1 MKKMKLEEI
10 GFYTLNDKRAINL
23 SDNSPMQR
31 CEMLLTG
38 NCNFSCPYCRGFKNF
53 SEKCGTISRKTALMV
68 LDIWINDGLKNVRFS
83 GGEPTL
89 YPHLFE
95 LVERC
100 KKGNVS
106 HIAISS
112 NGSADTDVYKKL
124 IDLGVNDFSISL
136 DACCSSFADK
146 MAGVD
151 GYFNKVTNNIRTISK
166 LTYVTVG
173 VVLNEANIDEVIKIT
188 KFADELGVSDI
199 RLISS
204 AQYNRLLDHV
214 KIIDND
220 ILDRHPILK
229 YRINN
234 VKKYK
239 NVRGISELGCNRCY
253 MVIDDSVVAGNGDD
267 AWHFPCVIN
276 LREGGKAIG
285 RVGPNMRKERIEWFK
300 THNSFSDRI
309 CRTNCLDVCQDYN
322 CKCME
327 LNKNF

>member
-1 MKKMKLEEI
+1 MKLEEI
-10 GFYTLNDKRAINL
+10 GFYTLNDKRAISL
-23 SDNSPMQR
+23 SATSPMQR
-31 CEMLLTG
+31 CEMILTG

-68 LDIWINDGLKNVRFS
+68 LDIWIADGLKNVRFS

-100 KKGNVS
+100 KKGKVS
-106 HIAISS
+106 HIAVSS
-112 NGSADTDVYKKL
+112 NGSAEMDVYKKL

-136 DACCSSFADK
+136 DACCSSYADR

-151 GYFNKVTNNIRTISK
+151 GYFNKVVESIKELSK

-173 VVLNEANIDEVIKIT
+173 VVLNEANIDEVVKIT
-188 KFADELGVSDI
+188 SFADELGVADI

-204 AQYNRLLDHV
+204 AQYNRLLEHIKD
-214 KIIDND
+214 IND
-220 ILDRHPILK
+220 KILDSHPILK

-234 VKKYK
+234 AK
-239 NVRGISELGCNRCY
+239 NGKHVRGILNHDCHNCFL
-253 MVIDDSVVAGNGDD
+253 VVDDSVVAGNGDE

-285 RVGPNMRKERIEWFK
+285 RVGKDMRKERIEWFK
-300 THNSFSDRI
+300 NHNSFEDRI
-309 CRTNCLDVCQDYN
+309 CRVNCLDVCQDYN
-322 CKCME
+322 HKCKE